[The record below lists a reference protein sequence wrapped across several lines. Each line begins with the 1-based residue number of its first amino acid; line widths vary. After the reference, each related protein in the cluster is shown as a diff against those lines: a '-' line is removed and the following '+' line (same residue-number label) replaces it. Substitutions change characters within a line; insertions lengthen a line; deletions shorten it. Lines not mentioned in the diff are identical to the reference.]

1 MRKQKKFCVIGLGY
15 FGINLAT
22 ILSKEGAEILVID
35 INPERVDMISEVVTH
50 AVCMD
55 STDERA
61 LKSMGLSEMDAVI
74 VAIGEHFESS
84 ITTTALLQEIGVK
97 KIYSRIIS
105 PVHERLL
112 RLMGIAEMLMPE
124 AEAASHL
131 ASRLMLEGITGSFEI
146 ANDFGIFEVPVPQSF
161 IGNTIIDTNMRENY
175 NLNIVTI
182 KRVNE
187 AGFNNMIHRD
197 DVTVVGVPSPHSILE
212 EGDILVVFG
221 KEKDV
226 KYLLELK

>member
-1 MRKQKKFCVIGLGY
+1 M
-15 FGINLAT
+15 NLAT
-22 ILSKEGAEILVID
+22 ILSKEGAEILAID
-35 INPERVDMISEVVTH
+35 INPDRVDMISEVVTH

-61 LKSMGLSEMDAVI
+61 LKSMGLSEMDSVI

-112 RLMGIAEMLMPE
+112 RLMGVAEMLMPE

-131 ASRLMLEGITGSFEI
+131 ASRLLLEGITGSFEL
-146 ANDFGIFEVPVPQSF
+146 ANDYGIFEVPIPKSF
-161 IGNTIIDTNMRENY
+161 IGKTIIESNLREEY
-175 NLNIVTI
+175 GLNLVTI
-182 KRVNE
+182 KRINK
-187 AGFNNMIHRD
+187 AGFNNMFHND
-197 DVTVVGVPSPHSILE
+197 NVMVTGVPSPHSTLD

-226 KYLLELK
+226 KNLLESK